1 MRVRV
6 LRKGDSQRRSDGRHV
21 YTYTDSPGR
30 RKYVYAQDLVSL
42 QEKEAQFMKDQMDG
56 LCADMINM

>member
-30 RKYVYAQDLVSL
+30 RKYVYAQDLVTL

-56 LCADMINM
+56 L

>member
-6 LRKGDSQRRSDGRHV
+6 LRKGDSQRRSDGRYV

-30 RKYVYAQDLVSL
+30 RKYVYAQDLVTL
-42 QEKEAQFMKDQMDG
+42 REKEAQLMKDQMDG

>member
-6 LRKGDSQRRSDGRHV
+6 LRKGDSQRRSDGRYV
-21 YTYTDSPGR
+21 YTYTDPLGR
-30 RKYVYAQDLVSL
+30 RKYVYAQDLETL
-42 QEKEAQFMKDQMDG
+42 QEKEAQLMKDQMDG